1 MSEYDDAI
9 VFIDRSEAKVFH
21 FNAIDEVKLVFT
33 HGQAQRK
40 HHEASHEDGTK
51 HAVDDEFMQR
61 IVASLD
67 HGGNSLIVG
76 PGNSKF
82 ELQAY
87 MKRHEADLA
96 RRISGVASL
105 EDPKDS
111 GILALAREF
120 FRERGHRHALQP
132 PFNFRDNDAPHKP

>member
-61 IVASLD
+61 SRCVRPSKARTTIGRIRMAARAAGLLPREAKQLHKHSFLKAPCVGS
-67 HGGNSLIVG
+67 NSSI
-76 PGNSKF
+76 
-82 ELQAY
+82 
-87 MKRHEADLA
+87 D
-96 RRISGVASL
+96 
-105 EDPKDS
+105 
-111 GILALAREF
+111 
-120 FRERGHRHALQP
+120 
-132 PFNFRDNDAPHKP
+132 